1 MAKPLGTFAP
11 PGLVIALTVRGGKVN
26 ANAVRAN
33 RTKYVRAEALAF
45 TMSSRS
51 DLVKASKKPV
61 GDTVLRVRLRPSV
74 LS

>member
-1 MAKPLGTFAP
+1 MGTFAP
-11 PGLVIALTVRGGKVN
+11 PGLVVALTVRGKAN

-33 RTKYVRAEALAF
+33 RIKYVRAEALAF

-51 DLVKASKKPV
+51 ELVKASKKPV
-61 GDTVLRVRLRPSV
+61 GNTVLRVWLQPLV

>member
-11 PGLVIALTVRGGKVN
+11 PGLVVALTVRGKAN

-33 RTKYVRAEALAF
+33 RTEYVRAEALAL

-51 DLVKASKKPV
+51 DLAKAGKKPV
-61 GDTVLRVRLRPSV
+61 GNTVLRVWLQPLV